1 MRKLKLRVGGLEL
14 EYECE
19 PEELPTIISS
29 VLEAVGPELLQNGGS
44 GRGAEDPPQAIEV
57 YIREWPMLRID
68 GELETNGEL
77 KINGTSEWQYPI
89 AIKLHK

>member
-29 VLEAVGPELLQNGGS
+29 VLEAVRPRLLQNGGS
-44 GRGAEDPPQAIEV
+44 GRGPEDPPQAIEV
-57 YIREWPMLRID
+57 YIREWPWLGVALSRAKPM
-68 GELETNGEL
+68 
-77 KINGTSEWQYPI
+77 
-89 AIKLHK
+89 